1 MITVVTKNKNKV
13 SEISSFFSGI
23 VDISH
28 INLDCIEP
36 QANTVEE
43 IASYKAKYAYEKLKT
58 PVIVDD
64 TGLFIDILSGFP
76 GPYASYVQYTIG
88 NKGILQIM
96 NGIENRHAYFKT
108 AIAYVDSSGVFVFTG
123 QLDGE
128 ISHTEHGSNGFGY
141 DPIFSVCDGK
151 TLSDLTINEKNCI
164 SHRARALFAFK
175 SWYMSHKLS

>member
-1 MITVVTKNKNKV
+1 
-13 SEISSFFSGI
+13 
-23 VDISH
+23 
-28 INLDCIEP
+28 
-36 QANTVEE
+36 
-43 IASYKAKYAYEKLKT
+43 
-58 PVIVDD
+58 
-64 TGLFIDILSGFP
+64 SGFP
-76 GPYASYVQYTIG
+76 GPYASYVQDTIG

-164 SHRARALFAFK
+164 SHRARALSAFK

>member
-76 GPYASYVQYTIG
+76 GPYA
-88 NKGILQIM
+88 
-96 NGIENRHAYFKT
+96 
-108 AIAYVDSSGVFVFTG
+108 
-123 QLDGE
+123 
-128 ISHTEHGSNGFGY
+128 
-141 DPIFSVCDGK
+141 
-151 TLSDLTINEKNCI
+151 
-164 SHRARALFAFK
+164 
-175 SWYMSHKLS
+175 